1 MDGFDS
7 FWFKTKNL
15 EESKEFY
22 EKTLGLSLKPNFDE
36 KGIVAFNVG
45 NEETLLMLADLNT
58 FPKAKTAMWFIVD
71 DVEDEY
77 KRLKEKGVNFLYE
90 PFEVDNGMAAEF
102 EDPSGNKLGIAD
114 YKKKSR

>member
-36 KGIVAFNVG
+36 KGIIAFNVG
-45 NEETLLMLADLNT
+45 NEETLLMLADLKA

-71 DVEDEY
+71 DVEGEY